1 MQIDRARYLELVFA
15 MGAAASACTTQE
27 PTVAPVVVPVQP
39 PQPVAPVAA
48 APPPRELGAP
58 AADASTSV
66 AIASDGPRSGR
77 PSVATYSGPL
87 AKTCASL
94 KCPLPAPWQE
104 SFLILKNDCRQLER
118 GLKKP
123 EFERFVG
130 CLLAQN
136 NTRQTC
142 DLTLVDEAHGCLA
155 GWAQP
160 DTIDPAT
167 EAKCKT
173 IVPTCQKK
181 FAPAHSH
188 AKTPL
193 TMEVCQGLLSVVMPG
208 AERKMIS
215 CITEYCE
222 DGPRLCYMAFDRK

>member
-1 MQIDRARYLELVFA
+1 MHVDRSRFLELVFA
-15 MGAAASACTTQE
+15 FGAASCSTQE
-27 PTVAPVVVPVQP
+27 PPVAPVVVPVQP
-39 PQPVAPVAA
+39 PQPTAPVAVTPP
-48 APPPRELGAP
+48 APQEK
-58 AADASTSV
+58 DASAPIATPPETPKGGRASV
-66 AIASDGPRSGR
+66 AGYG
-77 PSVATYSGPL
+77 GPL
-87 AKTCASL
+87 AKSCASL

-104 SFLILKNDCRQLER
+104 SFLVLKNDCRQLER
-118 GLKKP
+118 NLKKP

-130 CLLAQN
+130 CLLSQN

-142 DLTLVDEAHGCLA
+142 DLTLVNEEAGGCLA
-155 GWAQP
+155 GWAEP
-160 DTIDPAT
+160 EALEPAT
-167 EAKCKT
+167 EAKCKN

-181 FAPAHSH
+181 FDPAHSH

-193 TMEVCQGLLSVVMPG
+193 TMEVCRGLLSVVNPA